1 MIQVVQSVRS
11 EFEKAMVGGADDL
24 APGYRIS
31 MGDSRRLTAIEELIK
46 EQRQLLLSLNAHFVQ
61 RDIRML
67 GRSRSVVFEA
77 GTPGEQRQRVVFVH
91 SRHVDARR

>member
-31 MGDSRRLTAIEELIK
+31 TGDSRRLTAIEELIK
-46 EQRQLLLSLNAHFVQ
+46 EQRQLLLSLNAHFVCA
-61 RDIRML
+61 
-67 GRSRSVVFEA
+67 V
-77 GTPGEQRQRVVFVH
+77 
-91 SRHVDARR
+91 